1 MTSHSGAIVG
11 AGRTLPVSAVV
22 VGLPGLFAVPPPFGE
37 DSGADDCVDDGEV
50 VDDDFALSDDTTVV
64 VEPLFRTVVVTAES
78 APLDSA
84 SPIALSD

>member
-11 AGRTLPVSAVV
+11 AGPTLPFTEVV
-22 VGLPGLFAVPPPFGE
+22 AGLLGLFAVPPLPPEE
-37 DSGADDCVDDGEV
+37 DGDDGEV
-50 VDDDFALSDDTTVV
+50 VVDDFVLSDDTTVV